1 MFFRKGKKMLYSYR
15 KFEGSISEGIL
26 LRSIRHRVK
35 LIRFPTQ
42 WETSD
47 ENLRVVDVFY
57 FEPIHSIKRTV
68 IMLHGLGTRNVLY
81 LTRFAQLMAFL
92 GTAVFLPIIPYNFTR
107 TPTGFESGM
116 AFIEPD
122 PKGLLERWQ
131 HAVLDIRNVL
141 DVVEKKELIDNITLM
156 GYSLGGMLATLV
168 SAFDERVKKLILIAT
183 GGNPHRIFWESP
195 VGRYFR
201 ERVSKGGKICFRDK
215 DSCYRALENIPAFS
229 SLEELLNSNTPP
241 CVKFDPTR
249 FAPFVKVEK
258 IIFFQAAFDHVIPKE
273 SAESL
278 WKALGKPRRKILAGG
293 HVTALATRTL
303 MVLRILRF
311 LKN

>member
-1 MFFRKGKKMLYSYR
+1 MLFRKGKKMLYPYR
-15 KFEGSISEGIL
+15 KFEGNISEGIL

-35 LIRFPTQ
+35 LIRFPAQ

-57 FEPIHSIKRTV
+57 FEPVHSIKGTV
-68 IMLHGLGTRNVLY
+68 IVLHGLGTRNVLY

-116 AFIEPD
+116 AFMEPD
-122 PKGLLERWQ
+122 PRKLLERWQ
-131 HAVLDIRNVL
+131 YAVLDVRNVL
-141 DVVEKKELIDNITLM
+141 DVVERKELLDNVTLM

-183 GGNPHRIFWESP
+183 GGSPHRIFWESP
-195 VGRYFR
+195 VGKYFR
-201 ERVSKGGKICFRDK
+201 ERVSKSKSVCFKDK
-215 DSCYRALENIPAFS
+215 ESCYKVLENIPSFS
-229 SLEELLNSNTPP
+229 SLQDLLSSDTPP
-241 CVKFDPTR
+241 CVKFDPTK
-249 FAPFVKVEK
+249 FAPFVKAEK
-258 IIFFQAAFDHVIPKE
+258 IIFFQAAFDHVIPRE

-278 WKALGKPRRKILAGG
+278 WKALGKPKRKILAGG

-311 LKN
+311 LKD

>member
-1 MFFRKGKKMLYSYR
+1 
-15 KFEGSISEGIL
+15 
-26 LRSIRHRVK
+26 
-35 LIRFPTQ
+35 
-42 WETSD
+42 
-47 ENLRVVDVFY
+47 VDVFY
-57 FEPIHSIKRTV
+57 FEPIHSIKRIV

-116 AFIEPD
+116 AFMEPD
-122 PKGLLERWQ
+122 PEKLLERWQ

-141 DVVEKKELIDNITLM
+141 DVVEKKKLLDDITLM

-168 SAFDERVKKLILIAT
+168 SAFDERIKKLILIAT

-195 VGRYFR
+195 IGKYFR
-201 ERVSKGGKICFRDK
+201 ERILKSGKSCFKDKNACYKELEKVSPFYNLQD
-215 DSCYRALENIPAFS
+215 
-229 SLEELLNSNTPP
+229 LLNSNVPP
-241 CVKFDPTR
+241 CVKFDPTK
-249 FAPFVKVEK
+249 FAPFVKAKK
-258 IIFFQAAFDHVIPKE
+258 IIFFQAAFDRVIPRE

-278 WKALGKPRRKILAGG
+278 WKALGKPKRKILAGG
-293 HVTALATRTL
+293 HITALITRTF
-303 MVLRILRF
+303 MVFRILRF